1 MGTHDFLVE
10 RSNLAKTSIEA
21 TTQPTLEDGQAL
33 IRVDRYTLT
42 ANNITYGVA
51 GDMIGYW
58 QFFPASGDLGRIPVW
73 GIGTVVESNCAD
85 VEPGSRYYGY
95 YPMSSFL
102 VIEPKKVNAR
112 GLFDGAE
119 HRAALPPTYN
129 QYSLMTD
136 ESGYPTSLDN
146 HQMIYRPLFTTG
158 FVLDDFFADN
168 DFFGAKQIV
177 LSSAS
182 SKTAFSMAYLLKS
195 RDDIHV
201 IGLTSKGNAEFVKNM
216 GLYDEVATYD
226 DVTQM
231 DANIATAYVD
241 MSGNREVLSAIH
253 NHFNSNLVN
262 SCGVGITHYDARGG
276 QDPKTLPGAAPSM
289 FFAPT
294 QIQKRNAEWGPEKF
308 QGLLAEA
315 WQRFIADVDQWVTI
329 EESDDVEATYR
340 TVLEGAAPNKAYIVV
355 NPT

>member
-1 MGTHDFLVE
+1 MGTHNFLVE
-10 RSNLAKTSIEA
+10 RSNLANTSIED
-21 TTQPTLEDGQAL
+21 TTQPALEEGQAL
-33 IRVDRYTLT
+33 IRVERYALT

-51 GDMIGYW
+51 GDLIGYW

-73 GIGTVVESNCAD
+73 GVGTVMESKCAN

-102 VIEPKKVNAR
+102 VIEPKKVTER

-129 QYSLMTD
+129 QYSLMTA
-136 ESGYPTSLDN
+136 ENGYPAGQDN
-146 HQMIYRPLFTTG
+146 HQMVYRPLFTTG

-168 DFFGAKQIV
+168 DFFGAKQII

-182 SKTAFSMAYLLKS
+182 SKTSFSMAYLLKS
-195 RDDIHV
+195 RDIHV
-201 IGLTSKGNAEFVKNM
+201 IGLTSKGNAKFVTDM
-216 GLYDEVATYD
+216 GLYDEVAIYD
-226 DVTQM
+226 DVEQM
-231 DANIATAYVD
+231 DASVPTAYVD

-276 QDPKTLPGAAPSM
+276 QDPKTLPGAKPSM
-289 FFAPT
+289 FFAPS
-294 QIQKRNAEWGPEKF
+294 QIQKRHAEWGPEKF
-308 QGLLAEA
+308 QKLLAEA
-315 WQRFIADVDQWVTI
+315 WNRFVADVDQWVTI
-329 EESDDVEATYR
+329 EESNDVEATYR
-340 TVLEGAAPNKAYIVV
+340 TVLGGADPDKAYIVV
-355 NPT
+355 NGS

>member
-1 MGTHDFLVE
+1 MGTHNFLVE
-10 RSNLAKTSIEA
+10 RSNLANTSIEA
-21 TTQPTLEDGQAL
+21 TTKPSLESGQVL
-33 IRVDRYTLT
+33 IRVERYALT

-73 GIGTVVESNCAD
+73 GIGTVVESQCAE
-85 VEPGSRYYGY
+85 VEPGTRYYGY

-102 VIEPKKVNAR
+102 VIEPKKVNDR

-129 QYSLMTD
+129 QYSLMTA
-136 ESGYPTSLDN
+136 ENGYPAAQDN

-182 SKTAFSMAYLLKS
+182 SKTSFSMAYLLKS
-195 RDDIHV
+195 RGILV
-201 IGLTSKGNAEFVKNM
+201 IGLTSKGNADFVTNM
-216 GLYDEVATYD
+216 GLYDEVVTYD
-226 DVTQM
+226 NVASM
-231 DANIATAYVD
+231 DAGVATAYVD
-241 MSGNREVLSAIH
+241 MSGNREVLGAIH

-289 FFAPT
+289 FFAPS
-294 QIQKRNAEWGPEKF
+294 QIQKRHAEWGAEKF

-315 WQRFIADVDQWVTI
+315 WARFIADVDQWVAI
-329 EESDDVEATYR
+329 IESDNVEGTYR
-340 TVLEGAAPNKAYIVV
+340 TVLEGAAPDKAYIVV
-355 NPT
+355 NAE